1 MEDSKILKFV
11 DKFKFIYEK
20 LGVNYA
26 SMRTILKLKLLM
38 DNRRV
43 PTIYKDRENENKKN
57 TFKKSLFLYGLM
69 GVFLAVF
76 IFIPSPMIVKM
87 SINIGAI
94 MFLIMT
100 TMIADFSSVLLDIRD
115 KNILNTKP
123 LDPKTINA
131 AKTTHIL
138 IYITS
143 IAGAIAGPTLIGGL
157 IKYKFKF
164 FIIFFFQIILLSFF
178 TIFITSILYYFI
190 LKIFDG
196 EKLKDIINYFQ
207 IVLSIVLALGY
218 QIIPRVF
225 DFTGVSVNFKIKWW
239 SYLVPPV
246 WFAAP
251 YSLIIEHNSGREYVL
266 LSIMCVAIPI
276 IIFGIYYKFIVPY
289 FEENLQKLDS
299 SISKKGSVEE
309 AKGVRHKGYTSIFCR
324 DKIEN
329 VFFRFSRNMI
339 STERKLKLKL
349 YPTLAF
355 AVIFPF
361 LMLIGSFSK
370 YESVS
375 QAFNEFS
382 KGNYYFSIYLS
393 VLMLVASIELLSQS
407 EKYKGSWIYIV
418 LPIDNPGKIQKG
430 ALKGFIF
437 RYIFPVFL
445 SVCIIFLIICG
456 LRILPDIIVMFFSMM
471 ILIVAVQ
478 SLYKKELPFYK
489 DFQSNGEGSI
499 TTVLVS
505 GGLTG
510 IFFGLHKLIRNLI
523 KYSFSIYIYIGVLI
537 IINMILWKKI
547 FNISWKQAQQKDEKE
562 SSKI

>member
-1 MEDSKILKFV
+1 MEDFKILKFV

-43 PTIYKDRENENKKN
+43 PTIYKDRENEDKKN
-57 TFKKSLFLYGLM
+57 TFKKSLLLYGLM

-76 IFIPSPMIVKM
+76 IFIPSPMVVKM

-94 MFLIMT
+94 MFLIMS

-143 IAGAIAGPTLIGGL
+143 ISGAISGPTLIGGL

-164 FIIFFFQIILLSFF
+164 FIIFFFQIILISFF
-178 TIFITSILYYFI
+178 TMFFTAILYYFI

-225 DFTGVSVNFKIKWW
+225 DFTGVNVSFEIKWW

-246 WFAAP
+246 WFGAP
-251 YSLIIEHNSGREYVL
+251 YSLILEHNTGREYVL

-299 SISKKGSVEE
+299 SISKKGSPEE
-309 AKGVRHKGYTSIFCR
+309 AKGVRHKRYAYIFCR

-329 VFFRFSRNMI
+329 VFSRFSRNMI
-339 STERKLKLKL
+339 STERKFKLKL
-349 YPTLAF
+349 YPTLGF

-361 LMLIGSFSK
+361 LMFINSFSK
-370 YESVS
+370 YESFS

-393 VLMLVASIELLSQS
+393 VFMLAANIELLSQS
-407 EKYKGSWIYIV
+407 EKYKGAWIYKV
-418 LPIDNPGKIQKG
+418 LPIDKPGKIQKG
-430 ALKGFIF
+430 VLKGFIL

-445 SVCIIFLIICG
+445 SVCIIFLVICG
-456 LRILPDIIVMFFSMM
+456 LRILPDTIVMFLSLL
-471 ILIVAVQ
+471 ILMVVMQ

-489 DFQSNGEGSI
+489 DFQSNGGSSII
-499 TTVLVS
+499 TFIISSIVTVIL
-505 GGLTG
+505 
-510 IFFGLHKLIRNLI
+510 FGLHKFIRGFIEYN
-523 KYSFSIYIYIGVLI
+523 FSIYIYMGIFI
-537 IINMILWKKI
+537 IINIILWKSM
-547 FNISWKQAQQKDEKE
+547 FNISWNQIQRNDVQ
-562 SSKI
+562 

>member
-309 AKGVRHKGYTSIFCR
+309 AKGVRHKGYASIFCR

-349 YPTLAF
+349 YPTLTF

-361 LMLIGSFSK
+361 IMLIGSFSK

-393 VLMLVASIELLSQS
+393 VLMLVVSIELLSQS
-407 EKYKGSWIYIV
+407 EKYKGSWIYCF
-418 LPIDNPGKIQKG
+418 
-430 ALKGFIF
+430 AY
-437 RYIFPVFL
+437 R
-445 SVCIIFLIICG
+445 
-456 LRILPDIIVMFFSMM
+456 
-471 ILIVAVQ
+471 
-478 SLYKKELPFYK
+478 
-489 DFQSNGEGSI
+489 
-499 TTVLVS
+499 
-505 GGLTG
+505 
-510 IFFGLHKLIRNLI
+510 
-523 KYSFSIYIYIGVLI
+523 
-537 IINMILWKKI
+537 
-547 FNISWKQAQQKDEKE
+547 
-562 SSKI
+562 

>member
-1 MEDSKILKFV
+1 
-11 DKFKFIYEK
+11 
-20 LGVNYA
+20 
-26 SMRTILKLKLLM
+26 
-38 DNRRV
+38 
-43 PTIYKDRENENKKN
+43 
-57 TFKKSLFLYGLM
+57 
-69 GVFLAVF
+69 
-76 IFIPSPMIVKM
+76 
-87 SINIGAI
+87 
-94 MFLIMT
+94 
-100 TMIADFSSVLLDIRD
+100 
-115 KNILNTKP
+115 
-123 LDPKTINA
+123 
-131 AKTTHIL
+131 
-138 IYITS
+138 
-143 IAGAIAGPTLIGGL
+143 
-157 IKYKFKF
+157 
-164 FIIFFFQIILLSFF
+164 
-178 TIFITSILYYFI
+178 
-190 LKIFDG
+190 
-196 EKLKDIINYFQ
+196 
-207 IVLSIVLALGY
+207 VLSILLALGY

-225 DFTGVSVNFKIKWW
+225 DFTGVNVNFKIKWW

-246 WFAAP
+246 WFGAP
-251 YSLIIEHNSGREYVL
+251 YSLIIEHNNGREYVL

-299 SISKKGSVEE
+299 SIGKKGSLEE
-309 AKGVRHKGYTSIFCR
+309 AKGIRNKRYTSIFCR

-370 YESVS
+370 YESIS

-382 KGNYYFSIYLS
+382 KGNYYFSLYLS

-456 LRILPDIIVMFFSMM
+456 LRILPDIIVMFFSML
-471 ILIVAVQ
+471 ISIVAVQ

-489 DFQSNGEGSI
+489 DFESNGEGSI
-499 TTVLVS
+499 TTFLVY

-510 IFFGLHKLIRNLI
+510 IFFGLHKLIRSLI

>member
-251 YSLIIEHNSGREYVL
+251 YSLIIEHNSGRDYVL

-309 AKGVRHKGYTSIFCR
+309 AKGVRHKGYASIFCR

-349 YPTLAF
+349 YPTLTF

-361 LMLIGSFSK
+361 IMLIGSFSK

-393 VLMLVASIELLSQS
+393 VLMLVVSIELLSQS

-471 ILIVAVQ
+471 ILIVTVQ
-478 SLYKKELPFYK
+478 SLYRKELPFYK

-510 IFFGLHKLIRNLI
+510 IFFGLHKLIRSLI
-523 KYSFSIYIYIGVLI
+523 KYSFNIYIYIGVLI

>member
-1 MEDSKILKFV
+1 MEDFKILKFV

-43 PTIYKDRENENKKN
+43 PTIYKDKENDNKKN
-57 TFKKSLFLYGLM
+57 TFKKSLLLYGLM

-76 IFIPSPMIVKM
+76 IFIPSPMVVKM

-94 MFLIMT
+94 MFLIMS

-143 IAGAIAGPTLIGGL
+143 ISGAIAGSTLIGGL

-164 FIIFFFQIILLSFF
+164 FIIFFFQIILISFF
-178 TIFITSILYYFI
+178 TMFFTAILYYFI

-207 IVLSIVLALGY
+207 IVLSVVLALGY

-225 DFTGVSVNFKIKWW
+225 DFTGVNVNFKIKWW

-246 WFAAP
+246 WFGAP
-251 YSLIIEHNSGREYVL
+251 YSLIIEHNNGREYVL

-299 SISKKGSVEE
+299 SIGKKGSLEE
-309 AKGVRHKGYTSIFCR
+309 AKGIRNKRYTSIFCR

-445 SVCIIFLIICG
+445 SVCIIFFIICG
-456 LRILPDIIVMFFSMM
+456 LRILPDIIVMFFSML
-471 ILIVAVQ
+471 ISIVAVQ

-499 TTVLVS
+499 TTFLVY

-510 IFFGLHKLIRNLI
+510 IFFGLHKLIR
-523 KYSFSIYIYIGVLI
+523 SFIEYNFAIYIYIGILI

-547 FNISWKQAQQKDEKE
+547 FNISWKQAQLEDTQE

>member
-1 MEDSKILKFV
+1 MEDFKILKLV
-11 DKFKFIYEK
+11 DKFKFIYDK
-20 LGVNYA
+20 LGVNYT

-43 PTIYKDRENENKKN
+43 PTIYKDKENENKKN
-57 TFKKSLFLYGLM
+57 TFIKSLLLYGLM
-69 GVFLAVF
+69 GIFLAVF

-94 MFLIMT
+94 MFLIMS
-100 TMIADFSSVLLDIRD
+100 TMIADFSSVLLDLGD

-123 LDPKTINA
+123 IDQRTINA

-143 IAGAIAGPTLIGGL
+143 IAGAIAGPTLIAGV
-157 IKYKFKF
+157 IRYKFKF

-178 TIFITSILYYFI
+178 TIFITAILYYFI

-225 DFTGVSVNFKIKWW
+225 DINGVNMNFEIKWW

-246 WFAAP
+246 WFGAP
-251 YSLIIEHNSGREYVL
+251 YSLIIEHNTGIQYVL
-266 LSIMCVAIPI
+266 LSIMCVVIPI

-299 SISKKGSVEE
+299 STSKKGTIEE
-309 AKGVRHKGYTSIFCR
+309 DKGLRKKRYACIFCR

-329 VFFRFSRNMI
+329 IFFRFSRNMI

-361 LMLIGSFSK
+361 IMMIGSFSK
-370 YESVS
+370 YKSVS
-375 QAFNEFS
+375 KALNKFS
-382 KGNYYFSIYLS
+382 KGNYYFGIYLA
-393 VLMLVASIELLSQS
+393 VFMLVAGIELLSQS
-407 EKYKGSWIYIV
+407 EKYKGSWIYMV
-418 LPIDNPGKIQKG
+418 LPIESPGKIQKG
-430 ALKGFIF
+430 VLKGFIL
-437 RYIFPVFL
+437 RYISPVFF
-445 SVCIIFLIICG
+445 SICIVFLIMCG
-456 LRILPDIIVMFFSMM
+456 LRILPDIIVMFFSML
-471 ILIVAVQ
+471 ILIVVIQ
-478 SLYKKELPFYK
+478 NLYKKELPFYK
-489 DFQSNGEGSI
+489 DFQSNAGNSF
-499 TTVLVS
+499 TTVILS
-505 GGLTG
+505 AAITG
-510 IFFGLHKLIRNLI
+510 IFFGLHKLIRSFTEYNFAIYVYIVILI
-523 KYSFSIYIYIGVLI
+523 LVNI
-537 IINMILWKKI
+537 ILWKKL
-547 FNISWKQAQQKDEKE
+547 FNRRWEQVQ
-562 SSKI
+562 

>member
-309 AKGVRHKGYTSIFCR
+309 AKGVRHKGYASIFCR

-329 VFFRFSRNMI
+329 VFFHFSRNMI

-349 YPTLAF
+349 YPTLTF

-361 LMLIGSFSK
+361 IMLIGSFSK

-393 VLMLVASIELLSQS
+393 VLMLVVSIELLSQS

-471 ILIVAVQ
+471 ILIVTVQ
-478 SLYKKELPFYK
+478 SLYRKELPFYK

-510 IFFGLHKLIRNLI
+510 IFFGLHKLIRSLI
-523 KYSFSIYIYIGVLI
+523 KYSFNIYIYIGVLI

>member
-123 LDPKTINA
+123 LDLKTINA

-299 SISKKGSVEE
+299 SIGKKGSLEE
-309 AKGVRHKGYTSIFCR
+309 AKGIRNKRYTSIFCR

-418 LPIDNPGKIQKG
+418 LSIDNPGKIQKG

>member
-1 MEDSKILKFV
+1 MEDFKILKFV

-20 LGVNYA
+20 LGVNYS

-38 DNRRV
+38 DSRRV
-43 PTIYKDRENENKKN
+43 PTIYKDRENEDKKN
-57 TFKKSLFLYGLM
+57 TLKKSLLLYGLM
-69 GVFLAVF
+69 GVFLMVF
-76 IFIPSPMIVKM
+76 IFIPSPMVVKM

-94 MFLIMT
+94 MFLIMS

-131 AKTTHIL
+131 ARTTHIL

-143 IAGAIAGPTLIGGL
+143 ISGAIAGPTLIGGL

-207 IVLSIVLALGY
+207 IVLSIVLAIGY

-225 DFTGVSVNFKIKWW
+225 DFTGINMSFKIKWW

-251 YSLIIEHNSGREYVL
+251 YSLIMEHNTGREYVL

-276 IIFGIYYKFIVPY
+276 IIFGVYYKFIVPY

-299 SISKKGSVEE
+299 SISKKGSFEE
-309 AKGVRHKGYTSIFCR
+309 TKGVRHKRYASIFCR

-361 LMLIGSFSK
+361 IIFIGFFSK

-393 VLMLVASIELLSQS
+393 ILMLTANIELLSQS
-407 EKYKGSWIYIV
+407 EKYKGAWIYKV
-418 LPIDNPGKIQKG
+418 LPIDKPGKIQKG
-430 ALKGFIF
+430 VLKGFIL
-437 RYIFPVFL
+437 RYIFPVFC
-445 SVCIIFLIICG
+445 SICIVFLIICG
-456 LRILPDIIVMFFSMM
+456 LRILPDTIVMFLSML
-471 ILIVAVQ
+471 ILIVVMQ

-489 DFQSNGEGSI
+489 DFQSNGGNSI
-499 TTVLVS
+499 ITFVVS
-505 GGLTG
+505 AGLTG
-510 IFFGLHKLIRNLI
+510 IFFGLHKLIRSLI
-523 KYSFSIYIYIGVLI
+523 EYNFDIYIYMGILI
-537 IINMILWKKI
+537 IINIILWKII
-547 FNISWKQAQQKDEKE
+547 FNISWKQVQLEDARESQKV
-562 SSKI
+562 

>member
-1 MEDSKILKFV
+1 MEDFKILKFV

-20 LGVNYA
+20 LGVNYS

-38 DNRRV
+38 DSRRV
-43 PTIYKDRENENKKN
+43 LTIYKDGKNEDKKN
-57 TFKKSLFLYGLM
+57 TFKKSLLLYGLT
-69 GVFLAVF
+69 GVFLMVF
-76 IFIPSPMIVKM
+76 IFIPSPMVVKM

-94 MFLIMT
+94 MFLIMS

-131 AKTTHIL
+131 ARTTHIL

-143 IAGAIAGPTLIGGL
+143 ISGAIAGPTLIGGL

-178 TIFITSILYYFI
+178 TIFFTSILYYFI

-207 IVLSIVLALGY
+207 IVLSIVLAIGY

-225 DFTGVSVNFKIKWW
+225 DFTGINMNFKIRWW
-239 SYLVPPV
+239 SYLIPPV

-251 YSLIIEHNSGREYVL
+251 YSLIMEHNTGREYVL

-299 SISKKGSVEE
+299 SISKKGSFEE
-309 AKGVRHKGYTSIFCR
+309 IKGVRHKRYVSIFCR

-361 LMLIGSFSK
+361 IIFIGFFSK

-393 VLMLVASIELLSQS
+393 ILMLTGNIELLSQS
-407 EKYKGSWIYIV
+407 EKYKGAWIYKV
-418 LPIDNPGKIQKG
+418 LPIDKPGKIQKG
-430 ALKGFIF
+430 VLKGFIL
-437 RYIFPVFL
+437 RYIFPVFCG
-445 SVCIIFLIICG
+445 SCIVFLIICG
-456 LRILPDIIVMFFSMM
+456 LRILPDTIVMFLSML
-471 ILIVAVQ
+471 ILIVVMQ

-489 DFQSNGEGSI
+489 DFQSNGGNSI
-499 TTVLVS
+499 ITFVVS
-505 GGLTG
+505 TGLTG
-510 IFFGLHKLIRNLI
+510 IFFGLHKLIRSLI
-523 KYSFSIYIYIGVLI
+523 EYNFAIYIYMGILI
-537 IINMILWKKI
+537 IINIILWKII
-547 FNISWKQAQQKDEKE
+547 FNISWKQVQLEDVREYQKV
-562 SSKI
+562 

>member
-20 LGVNYA
+20 LGINYD

-38 DNRRV
+38 DTRRV
-43 PTIYKDRENENKKN
+43 PTIYKDRENNDKKN

-69 GVFLAVF
+69 GFFLTVF
-76 IFIPSPMIVKM
+76 IFIPSPMVVKM

-131 AKTTHIL
+131 ARTTHIL
-138 IYITS
+138 IYITC

-164 FIIFFFQIILLSFF
+164 FIIFFFEIILLSFF
-178 TIFITSILYYFI
+178 TIFFTAILYYFI

-225 DFTGVSVNFKIKWW
+225 DFTGVNVNFKIKWW

-299 SISKKGSVEE
+299 SIGKKGSVEE
-309 AKGVRHKGYTSIFCR
+309 IKGIRNKRYTSIFCR

-329 VFFRFSRNMI
+329 VFSRFSRNMI

-370 YESVS
+370 YESIS
-375 QAFNEFS
+375 QAFDEFS

-407 EKYKGSWIYIV
+407 EKYKGSWIYTV

-456 LRILPDIIVMFFSMM
+456 LRILPDIIVMFFSML
-471 ILIVAVQ
+471 ISIVAVQ
-478 SLYKKELPFYK
+478 SLYKKELPFYN

-547 FNISWKQAQQKDEKE
+547 FNISWKQAQLEDAQE
-562 SSKI
+562 